1 MAWDS
6 VHLFECPTRVLYGA
20 GASAQ
25 AGQQLAAL
33 GVGKAL
39 LVSDPGVAE
48 AGLVERLASVI
59 GAAGIGVAVYAKT
72 EQNPTTTNLE
82 EIAGLY
88 RSEGCDGL
96 VGLGGGSAMDAAK
109 AASALIENGGSI
121 WDYRGKDLVPRPGP
135 PVVCLPTTCGTGAEV
150 TFVVVVTDPSEH
162 FKIVCAARN
171 LAARVALVD
180 PELVLTAPPQ
190 VIASTGADA
199 LAHAVESYLNLG
211 SDPLLDAL
219 DLRAIALIGA
229 NLVPAVYDRDREAVG
244 HVSLASLMAGIA
256 FNMNANAIVH
266 AASTPVT
273 ARHGVPHG
281 VANAIFMPAGL
292 DFLRPAC
299 EPKLREVALALGA
312 DVGGLDVAGAAR
324 LGVEAVRSLLRR
336 VELPSSLREWGLD
349 PADLDIPT
357 LVEDAMQSRNIAT
370 NPRPVTREDLA
381 ELYRVVAG

>member
-109 AASALIENGGSI
+109 AASRLEHIFHSS
-121 WDYRGKDLVPRPGP
+121 VPEA
-135 PVVCLPTTCGTGAEV
+135 PVHCVWTT
-150 TFVVVVTDPSEH
+150 PS
-162 FKIVCAARN
+162 CSSA
-171 LAARVALVD
+171 VA
-180 PELVLTAPPQ
+180 
-190 VIASTGADA
+190 
-199 LAHAVESYLNLG
+199 
-211 SDPLLDAL
+211 
-219 DLRAIALIGA
+219 
-229 NLVPAVYDRDREAVG
+229 
-244 HVSLASLMAGIA
+244 
-256 FNMNANAIVH
+256 
-266 AASTPVT
+266 
-273 ARHGVPHG
+273 
-281 VANAIFMPAGL
+281 
-292 DFLRPAC
+292 
-299 EPKLREVALALGA
+299 
-312 DVGGLDVAGAAR
+312 
-324 LGVEAVRSLLRR
+324 
-336 VELPSSLREWGLD
+336 
-349 PADLDIPT
+349 
-357 LVEDAMQSRNIAT
+357 
-370 NPRPVTREDLA
+370 
-381 ELYRVVAG
+381 